1 MQVGVVVIG
10 RNEGERLQR
19 CLASVGNK
27 ADLVVYV
34 DSGSIDDSVSW
45 AKSCGVD
52 VVALDMSTPFSA
64 GRARNEGFK
73 RLLQREPAIAYVQ
86 FVDGDCTLAPDWLDA
101 AVAELAERIDCAAV
115 VGHLRELHPD
125 ASLYNRLCALEWK
138 SSPGDMSNFGAL
150 GGISMM
156 RVSVFQ
162 QLGGF
167 NQQVIAGEDSELG
180 VRMALAG
187 YKVAKLD
194 QPMAN
199 HDANILHFS
208 QWWRRAMRSGH
219 AIGQRAFL
227 NGNSIIKDCVRERN
241 SAWFWG
247 ILLPLTISLT
257 IAPTSGWSL
266 VLLGGYVVLGL
277 RIYNYR
283 RSLNDAPA
291 DAFLYARFIV
301 LSKFAEGI
309 GLLKF
314 YWNRWRARYEIIE
327 YK

>member
-52 VVALDMSTPFSA
+52 VVELDMSTPFSA

-101 AVAELAERIDCAAV
+101 AVAELTKRIDCAAV

-167 NQQVIAGEDSELG
+167 NQQLIAGEDSELG

-227 NGNSIIKDCVRERN
+227 NGHSAIKDCVRERN
-241 SAWFWG
+241 SAGFWG
-247 ILLPLTISLT
+247 IMLPLMICLT
-257 IAPTSGWSL
+257 IALTSGWSL

>member
-19 CLASVGNK
+19 CLASLGNK

-52 VVALDMSTPFSA
+52 VVELDMSTPFSA

-101 AVAELAERIDCAAV
+101 AVAELTERVDCAAV

-227 NGNSIIKDCVRERN
+227 NGHSAIRDCVRERN

-257 IAPTSGWSL
+257 IALTSGWSL

-277 RIYNYR
+277 RIYKYR
-283 RSLNDAPA
+283 RSLSDTPA